1 MVTLPSH
8 LRTLNPTKPDSNV
21 QYIHLS
27 FSMPIESVLKVD
39 MTNAAVPQKFAISN
53 IYDSS
58 FGLNCSKGGKKPY
71 FKAAKII

>member
-1 MVTLPSH
+1 MITLPSH

-27 FSMPIESVLKVD
+27 FSMPIELVLKVD

-53 IYDSS
+53 I
-58 FGLNCSKGGKKPY
+58 
-71 FKAAKII
+71 